1 MVFDN
6 FRHLWNRNHSD
17 FMLNGGNS
25 RLYPIQ
31 NIWQGFCITSISK
44 IVSKAF
50 EIVLL
55 RKCMIKV
62 YIYNISCTP
71 SIWIINDH
79 LSFSAASVESMWNAL
94 MGKVIKHYMNPL
106 HIYCRLRGLGLAK
119 TPAASLCRIYERIIF
134 RHLIIKKIDCI

>member
-6 FRHLWNRNHSD
+6 FRHFWNWNFSD
-17 FMLNGGNS
+17 FVLNGGNS
-25 RLYPIQ
+25 RRYSTR

-44 IVSKAF
+44 TASKAF
-50 EIVLL
+50 ESVLL
-55 RKCMIKV
+55 RKCMIK
-62 YIYNISCTP
+62 IYNISCTP
-71 SIWIINDH
+71 SDWIINDH
-79 LSFSAASVESMWNAL
+79 LGLSAASVEYMLNAL

-119 TPAASLCRIYERIIF
+119 DPAASLCRIYERIIF

>member
-1 MVFDN
+1 
-6 FRHLWNRNHSD
+6 
-17 FMLNGGNS
+17 MLNGGNS
-25 RLYPIQ
+25 RLYLTQ

-62 YIYNISCTP
+62 YICNISCTP

-79 LSFSAASVESMWNAL
+79 FSFSAASVESVWNAL

-106 HIYCRLRGLGLAK
+106 HIYCRLRELGMAK
-119 TPAASLCRIYERIIF
+119 TPASSLCRIYERIIF

>member
-1 MVFDN
+1 MVFDK
-6 FRHLWNRNHSD
+6 FRHFWNWNFSD
-17 FMLNGGNS
+17 FMLTAGNS
-25 RLYPIQ
+25 RRYSTR

-44 IVSKAF
+44 TVSKAF

-55 RKCMIKV
+55 RKCMIK
-62 YIYNISCTP
+62 IYNISCTP

-79 LSFSAASVESMWNAL
+79 LSLSAAPVEYMLNAL

-119 TPAASLCRIYERIIF
+119 APAASLCRIYERIIF
-134 RHLIIKKIDCI
+134 RHLIVKKIDCI